1 MALSFQ
7 ESMKSYIENKVAN
20 KASSANSNFIEDPEI
35 SQENSP
41 SYVTV
46 QGSIESLPENV
57 TLLSSTDGIDDNREE
72 TSSSNGISLLADD
85 EEDPFVLSDEY
96 KQYKNYEDEKF
107 SYVNDMKEITVDSS
121 QVNLTQEENS
131 QYIPF
136 EMPRYYDGID
146 LMNMLIQI
154 HFVNPSNREW
164 YVLPVDVSYN
174 STKIRFHW
182 LIDQYVTSREGT
194 VTFEIVL
201 TGKNEKDEN
210 YLWRTLPNGKLN
222 IIRSLS
228 GNGDITPSEDWQF
241 KMIEEITNRVL
252 DELEEQVMGELEDRL
267 SNYYTKEEVDDL
279 LDIDIIDAG
288 SATS

>member
-7 ESMKSYIENKVAN
+7 ESMRSYIENKVAN
-20 KASSANSNFIEDPEI
+20 KISSTSSNYVED
-35 SQENSP
+35 SQEDSP
-41 SYVTV
+41 SYITV
-46 QGSIESLPENV
+46 QGSVQSLPNGVE
-57 TLLSSTDGIDDNREE
+57 LLSADTDESTVAMPLSGDVSI
-72 TSSSNGISLLADD
+72 LADD
-85 EEDPFVLSDEY
+85 DEDPFVLSEEY
-96 KQYKNYEDEKF
+96 KQYKKYEDEKF
-107 SYVNDMKEITVDSS
+107 SYVNEMKEITVDSS

-252 DELEEQVMGELEDRL
+252 DELKDQVMGELENRL
-267 SNYYTKEEVDDL
+267 SNYYTKEEVDEL

>member
-1 MALSFQ
+1 M
-7 ESMKSYIENKVAN
+7 
-20 KASSANSNFIEDPEI
+20 
-35 SQENSP
+35 
-41 SYVTV
+41 
-46 QGSIESLPENV
+46 
-57 TLLSSTDGIDDNREE
+57 
-72 TSSSNGISLLADD
+72 
-85 EEDPFVLSDEY
+85 
-96 KQYKNYEDEKF
+96 
-107 SYVNDMKEITVDSS
+107 
-121 QVNLTQEENS
+121 
-131 QYIPF
+131 
-136 EMPRYYDGID
+136 
-146 LMNMLIQI
+146 
-154 HFVNPSNREW
+154 
-164 YVLPVDVSYN
+164 
-174 STKIRFHW
+174 
-182 LIDQYVTSREGT
+182 IDQYVTSREGT

-252 DELEEQVMGELEDRL
+252 DELEDQVMGELEDRL